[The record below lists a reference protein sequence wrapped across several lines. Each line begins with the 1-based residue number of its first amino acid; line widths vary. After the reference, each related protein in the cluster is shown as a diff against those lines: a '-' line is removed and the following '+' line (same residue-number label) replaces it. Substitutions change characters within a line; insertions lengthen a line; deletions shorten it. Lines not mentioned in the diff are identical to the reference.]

1 MKALVRGKRVAVVGR
16 AGSIVGTGNGP
27 AIDRADA
34 VVRVN
39 WLLPT
44 AEEHIPDMGAR
55 TDLVYTCRQCAT
67 ARRLAEEHGVPW
79 ARVSNVRRQR
89 VTNEWIK
96 RPKKV
101 RVSTGFM
108 AAVDVLD
115 EEPKEIRLYGFDM
128 QRSEHVQERTP
139 DGHDPSG
146 SFSGDWH
153 HAWGKERAAW
163 RRLVRAHPLI
173 IPDAIFAEVLK

>member
-1 MKALVRGKRVAVVGR
+1 MRALVRGKRVAIVGR

-27 AIDRADA
+27 AIDGADV

-44 AEEHIPDMGAR
+44 ADEYIPDMGAR
-55 TDLVYTCRQCAT
+55 TDLVYTCRHCAT

-79 ARVSNVRRQR
+79 ARVNSVRRQR
-89 VTNEWIK
+89 VTNEWVK
-96 RPKKV
+96 RPKEV

-108 AAVDVLD
+108 AAVDVLE

-139 DGHDPSG
+139 DGHSPRGKKDG
-146 SFSGDWH
+146 AWH
-153 HAWGKERAAW
+153 HVWSKERIAW
-163 RRLVRAHPLI
+163 RKLIRTHPHI